1 MPRITLL
8 QLDCCALQEHEELT
22 AETLRSQRF
31 RREEPDSFT
40 PSDATRGGVAAVNA
54 QTATVATRRRPGERY
69 DWPGSMRPKMARRDE
84 AFGMRTKSG
93 DESPH
98 SKKRTIAGG
107 KFSGMVRIPTSDA
120 QMHSSISTTLPVSER
135 DGKTAS

>member
-1 MPRITLL
+1 
-8 QLDCCALQEHEELT
+8 
-22 AETLRSQRF
+22 
-31 RREEPDSFT
+31 REEPDSFT
-40 PSDATRGGVAAVNA
+40 PSDATSGGVAAVNA

-69 DWPGSMRPKMARRDE
+69 DWPGSMRPKVARRDE

-93 DESPH
+93 DEAPH

-135 DGKTAS
+135 DGKTASGPSGCNSSTVWRPDATARTLAPKYLAHEI